1 VDAEG
6 SFGVTLVKKD
16 SSKVGYSV
24 LIYFEIALNKK
35 DEQLLEIVKRTLGAE
50 KSLYYNKS
58 DNTLKL
64 RISNLDE
71 LINNVIPHFNKYPLF
86 TQKRVDFLL
95 MCKIIE
101 LVQEKKHLTTE
112 GINEILSI
120 KAAMNLGLSDKLKN
134 EFLSVKSLTRLSV
147 DTGIPNKE

>member
-1 VDAEG
+1 
-6 SFGVTLVKKD
+6 
-16 SSKVGYSV
+16 
-24 LIYFEIALNKK
+24 
-35 DEQLLEIVKRTLGAE
+35 
-50 KSLYYNKS
+50 
-58 DNTLKL
+58 LKL
-64 RISNLDE
+64 RVSNLDI

-112 GINEILSI
+112 GLNEILSI

-134 EFLSVKSLTRLSV
+134 EFLTVKSLTRLSV
-147 DTGIPNKE
+147 DTGIPNKD